1 MKKHDGKLIRKVM
14 VMSVGIAVVI
24 ALILTVMGII
34 KIKGTYLDMA
44 EEELRVAAVQYESQ
58 ITSTWDGDWAY
69 ENEDLSKGGV
79 SVTEEYLELMT
90 DLKADTNLEYTIFYG
105 NTRVVT
111 TLKDESGE
119 YLVGTTA
126 SDKVVETVYRNGQDY
141 MAENIVISGEKYYGY
156 YVPLANDDGTMVGM
170 VFSGRA
176 SADINRA
183 IQDDMM
189 QMLLVVFVAGAFMIG
204 MAINLNRLLS
214 KVMLDI
220 EMYLEELAEGRLNA
234 EIDEKLIGR
243 NDELGGIADSAKRLR
258 DKLHEVLGAVKEMA
272 EALSNDGTN
281 LASSAGQASEASGQ
295 VSLAVEEISKGA
307 IGQAESVESASGDT
321 SDMGEEIDGIDRD
334 VTVLDQNT
342 VDMTEFSNKAME
354 ALNELLSENEQVVAS
369 MQVIDRQIRATNDA
383 VRNIAEA
390 SGLISGIA
398 AQTNLL
404 ALNASIEAARA
415 GDAGRGFAVVAT
427 EIGSLADQS
436 RQSTVEINN
445 IVNELIE
452 ESQKSVET
460 VEQLNQAFEEQNTK
474 LSTTKE
480 DMVQMTMGVDKVTQ
494 SADEIKNSIRQLNG
508 AKNNLISIITDL
520 SAISEENAASTQ
532 ETNASMQELTST
544 FGMINHAAE
553 DLQEMSASLTE
564 QISFFTI

>member
-111 TLKDESGE
+111 TLKDESGA

-141 MAENIVISGEKYYGY
+141 MAENIVIGGEKYYGY

-508 AKNNLISIITDL
+508 AKNNLINIITDL